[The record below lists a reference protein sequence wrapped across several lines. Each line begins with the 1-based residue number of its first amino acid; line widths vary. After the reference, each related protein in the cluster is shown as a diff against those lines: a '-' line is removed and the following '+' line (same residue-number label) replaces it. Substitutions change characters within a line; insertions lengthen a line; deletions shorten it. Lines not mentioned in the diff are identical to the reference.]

1 MLSPTPMSFKPNPAP
16 DTCPTLPGH
25 GLLRIA
31 GRDAAAFLQAQSM
44 NDVTALAPGRWQWN
58 GLLTP
63 KGRVIALFA
72 LLRETDEQFLLV
84 LPDFGA
90 DEMATHLRKFVFRS
104 KLSLQPLDQ
113 WRACAGPSA
122 ETPGPAL
129 ASGDADGGWVL
140 DMSGAGGTRH
150 LWLLPSSQAEVA
162 EEDPASTA
170 AWRLADLVHG
180 LPRLPADQRE
190 AWTPQM
196 LSLARLSAYS
206 LKKGC
211 YPGQEIVS
219 RTHYLGQAKRIL
231 ARFRAAPAPAVG
243 AAVLASG
250 GREAGSIICVQDDQA
265 LAVLAADADSLELS
279 AGGHVLDPLPLLDGL
294 AR

>member
-1 MLSPTPMSFKPNPAP
+1 MSFKPNPAP
-16 DTCPTLPGH
+16 GTCTALPGF

-44 NDVTALAPGRWQWN
+44 NDVIALAPGRWQWN

-72 LLRETDEQFLLV
+72 LLREADDQFLLA
-84 LPDFGA
+84 LPDFDAAGLTA
-90 DEMATHLRKFVFRS
+90 HLRKFVFRS
-104 KLSLQPLDQ
+104 KLGLEPLDD
-113 WRACAGPSA
+113 WRACAGPAPSG
-122 ETPGPAL
+122 TDRAL
-129 ASGDADGGWVL
+129 AHGDAGTGWQLDLSGDDARRG
-140 DMSGAGGTRH
+140 
-150 LWLLPSSQAEVA
+150 LWLLPASDPAVA
-162 EEDPASTA
+162 PEDPVATQ
-170 AWRLADLVHG
+170 AWCRADLAHG

-196 LSLARLSAYS
+196 LSLERLAAFS

-219 RTHYLGQAKRIL
+219 RTHYLGQAKRVL
-231 ARFRAAPAPAVG
+231 ARFAAASAPEPG
-243 AAVLASG
+243 AAVVDPD
-250 GREAGSIICVQDDQA
+250 GRELGRLVCQTPAGDGIEA
-265 LAVLAADADSLELS
+265 LAVMPAGRDPAIPLS
-279 AGGHVLDPLPLLDGL
+279 AGPALAPLPLVAGL

>member
-16 DTCPTLPGH
+16 GTCPTLPGH

-44 NDVTALAPGRWQWN
+44 NDITALAPGHWQWN

-72 LLRETDEQFLLV
+72 LLREADDQFLLV

-90 DEMATHLRKFVFRS
+90 QDMAAHLRKFVFRS
-104 KLSLQPLDQ
+104 KLSLQPLDP
-113 WRACAGPSA
+113 WRACAGPPA
-122 ETPGPAL
+122 ETPGPAV

-140 DMSGAGGTRH
+140 DMSGAGAVRH
-150 LWLLPSSQAEVA
+150 LWLLPAGHPAVA
-162 EEDPASTA
+162 EETDASTA
-170 AWRLADLVHG
+170 DWRLADIEHG
-180 LPRLPADQRE
+180 LPRLPEDQRE

-219 RTHYLGQAKRIL
+219 RTHYLGQAKRVL
-231 ARFRAAPAPAVG
+231 ARFRARPVPPVG
-243 AAVLASG
+243 AAVLAPG
-250 GREAGSIICVQDDQA
+250 EREAGSILCVQDDQA
-265 LAVLAADADSLELS
+265 LAVLAADAGDGDLS
-279 AGGHVLDPLPLLDGL
+279 SGGQPLVRLPLLDGL